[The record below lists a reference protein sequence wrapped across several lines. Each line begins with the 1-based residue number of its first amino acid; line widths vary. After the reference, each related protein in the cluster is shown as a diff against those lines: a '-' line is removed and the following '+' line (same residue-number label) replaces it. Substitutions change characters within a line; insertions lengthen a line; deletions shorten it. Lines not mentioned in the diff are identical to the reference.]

1 MDDGE
6 LGLTAQQVATLNEMS
21 TTHRGRP
28 LDEIKP
34 SLSSRWLA
42 MDGSLLDEETLTRFS
57 ERIAAGGHFDSTT

>member
-1 MDDGE
+1 
-6 LGLTAQQVATLNEMS
+6 MS